1 MKMDKMVL
9 ANTLAIT
16 TAFAWTIC
24 TLAVAFF
31 PAFSFQFT
39 QWLTHGLVLRQMGDV
54 NVTFYGYFIVGIVL
68 VAFAWIIGYVFGWV
82 WGFMSK
88 K

>member
-1 MKMDKMVL
+1 MKINKVVL

-31 PAFSFQFT
+31 PALTFQIT
-39 QWLTHGLVLRQMGDV
+39 
-54 NVTFYGYFIVGIVL
+54 
-68 VAFAWIIGYVFGWV
+68 
-82 WGFMSK
+82 
-88 K
+88 